1 MSDVI
6 DRAIMNALKVNLGY
20 SEGEQV
26 GIVMQEWAQHLG
38 ADRMQKFE
46 AAGALCKRM
55 EAVMQKNG
63 VDVRLMSYVPG
74 EARNGV
80 DAAESLYGEAAGL
93 QVLFMPTVFSL
104 THTPFRRFVT
114 GQGTRVASM
123 PGFTLDMFAAGGPM
137 DTDYRKLAG
146 DTKQIRDR
154 VAASRYITVT
164 GPGTEIRVEIIPET
178 AHASTGMLDK
188 PGAYG
193 NLPGAECYSVPVE
206 DGDTNGYFTVP
217 KGWGGPMAL
226 PFPVRFTVKNARI
239 AAIEGTDS
247 EQQAWI
253 DEHIKPSVMGE
264 KNFDV
269 LAELGIGTNPNLTPA
284 YVAEHGW
291 SILTAE
297 KISGSAHFANGN
309 SKGFGGGNDVP
320 VHIDWVVPNVT
331 ITYE

>member
-6 DRAIMNALKVNLGY
+6 DRAILNALNVNLGY
-20 SEGEQV
+20 AQGEKV
-26 GIVMQEWAQHLG
+26 GIVMQQWADHLG
-38 ADRMQKFE
+38 TERKAKFE
-46 AAGALCKRM
+46 AAKTLCERM
-55 EAVMQKNG
+55 ESVMKNNG
-63 VDVRLMSYVPG
+63 VDVTLLSYVPG

-80 DAAESLYGEAAGL
+80 DAGDSLYGEAEGL

-114 GQGTRVASM
+114 GHGTRVASM
-123 PGFTLDMFAAGGPM
+123 PGFTLEMFEAGGPM
-137 DTDYRKLAG
+137 DTDYRKLAN
-146 DTKQIRDR
+146 DTTKIRDR

-164 GPGTEIRVEIIPET
+164 GPDTDMRVEIISET
-178 AHASTGMLDK
+178 AHASTGMLEA

-206 DGDTNGYFTVP
+206 DGDTHGYFTVP
-217 KGWGGPMAL
+217 EGWGGPMAL

-239 AAIEGTDS
+239 VAIEGVDAD
-247 EQQAWI
+247 QQAWI

-264 KNFDV
+264 KDFDV

-309 SKGFGGGNDVP
+309 SKGFGGSNDVP
-320 VHIDWVVPNVT
+320 VHIDWVVPGVS

>member
-20 SEGEQV
+20 KAGEKV
-26 GIVMQEWAQHLG
+26 GIVMQEWAEHLG
-38 ADRMQKFE
+38 TDRKQKFE
-46 AAGALCKRM
+46 AAEALCRRM

-63 VDVRLMSYVPG
+63 VDVRLMAYVPG

-80 DAAESLYGEAAGL
+80 DAAESVYGDAKGL

-114 GQGTRVASM
+114 KRDTRVASM

-137 DTDYRKLAG
+137 DTDYRKLAE
-146 DTKQIRDR
+146 DTQQIRDR
-154 VAASRYITVT
+154 VAASRYIKVT
-164 GPGTEIRVEIIPET
+164 GPGTDIRVQIIAET

-206 DGDTNGYFTVP
+206 DGDTHGYFTVP

-226 PFPVRFTVKNARI
+226 PFPVRFTVKNARF
-239 AAIEGTDS
+239 AAIEGADAD
-247 EQQAWI
+247 QQAWI

-264 KNFDV
+264 TDFDV
-269 LAELGIGTNPNLTPA
+269 MAELGIGTNPNLTPA